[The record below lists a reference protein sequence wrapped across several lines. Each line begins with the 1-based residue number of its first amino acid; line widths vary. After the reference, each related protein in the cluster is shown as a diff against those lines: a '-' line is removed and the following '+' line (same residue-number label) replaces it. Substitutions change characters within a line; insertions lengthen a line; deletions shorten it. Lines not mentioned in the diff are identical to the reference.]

1 MRLFAFSTVF
11 LLIASGIGGCVQES
25 GTPPTAQESTLPG
38 SGGNTSASSSSKA
51 APATGGKKSTT
62 KTTTAKEEEGGSGG
76 TTEAE
81 TSTDD
86 PEGSGGMTAK
96 SSSKESAGGTK
107 NSSSTKSST
116 SKGGT
121 GGASTKAT
129 TSKGGAGGA
138 GGSGGSSAKGGT
150 SAKATTTTA
159 VSGPRVTPSGTDG
172 FATRYWDCCKPTCAW
187 KNNAGGKGI
196 PSCGQGN
203 NNMGVSESQSA
214 CTNGDAYM
222 CWNFVP
228 WSVNDG
234 QAYAFAAFN
243 SGSKCGECYE
253 LQFTGKSNSGTNA
266 DKSCAP
272 LEGKSLIVQ
281 IINTGN
287 IQQGQ
292 FDLLIPGGGVGEFNA
307 CNKQWGG
314 NVNLGAQYGGFG
326 MTCNYGSFCVKEM
339 CNAVFQDKPDLL
351 KGCLWYT
358 TWLNSADNPKLK
370 YKKVNCPAAIT
381 ALSGISA

>member
-1 MRLFAFSTVF
+1 MRLVAFSTVF
-11 LLIASGIGGCVQES
+11 LLTVSGIGGCAQES
-25 GTPPTAQESTLPG
+25 GTPPQQGTLPG
-38 SGGNTSASSSSKA
+38 SGGSTSASSSSKA

-62 KTTTAKEEEGGSGG
+62 KTTTAAEEGGSGG
-76 TTEAE
+76 TTETTE
-81 TSTDD
+81 TSD
-86 PEGSGGMTAK
+86 PEGNGGTTAK
-96 SSSKESAGGTK
+96 SSSTTKESNGGTK
-107 NSSSTKSST
+107 SSSSTKSST
-116 SKGGT
+116 G
-121 GGASTKAT
+121 
-129 TSKGGAGGA
+129 KGGAGGTSSGA
-138 GGSGGSSAKGGT
+138 KATTGKGGAGGTGGSGGSSAKGGT
-150 SAKATTTTA
+150 SAKPATTTA
-159 VSGPRVTPSGTDG
+159 SGPRVTPSGTDG

-196 PSCGQGN
+196 ASCGQSN
-203 NNMGVSESQSA
+203 NNMGVSEEQSA
-214 CTNGDAYM
+214 CTSGGAYM
-222 CWNFVP
+222 CWNYVP
-228 WSVNDG
+228 WSINDG

-253 LQFTGKSNSGTNA
+253 LQFTGKSNAGTSS

-307 CNKQWGG
+307 CNKQWGS

-326 MTCNYGSFCVKEM
+326 MTCNYGAFCVKEM

-351 KGCLWYT
+351 KGCLWYA
-358 TWLNSADNPKLK
+358 TWMNTADNPKLK
-370 YKKVNCPAAIT
+370 YKKVTCPAAL
-381 ALSGISA
+381 ANVSGISA